1 MFVDGISNQTILRA
15 NITERSLQRLGE
27 YIRTKNVPKLDY
39 GFCSKTWLV
48 SHFLDII
55 TFYHFFQ
62 RPAHYKILSIISAKL
77 IEIKS
82 IVRTVMSSPISSSLL
97 SPFLFIRYFFT
108 ITLCKT
114 HAFLRYHC
122 WGWGS
127 HRVSQTTKCNQQ
139 RSHSLTEYNATVW
152 RRPVVYWTEWF
163 CLHKVLH
170 IFVFTC
176 KFKREISLKI
186 IQYSIPTSIKYFQHL
201 EKIWFV
207 GVYGQILVVYFFTIP
222 LRWLKRWPIYIN
234 GKKIE
239 QKRQNNNV

>member
-1 MFVDGISNQTILRA
+1 
-15 NITERSLQRLGE
+15 
-27 YIRTKNVPKLDY
+27 
-39 GFCSKTWLV
+39 
-48 SHFLDII
+48 
-55 TFYHFFQ
+55 
-62 RPAHYKILSIISAKL
+62 
-77 IEIKS
+77 
-82 IVRTVMSSPISSSLL
+82 MSSPISSSLL

-163 CLHKVLH
+163 CLYNALGLH
-170 IFVFTC
+170 IFVFTY
-176 KFKREISLKI
+176 KLQREISLKI

>member
-1 MFVDGISNQTILRA
+1 MARFTFSRYHYIL
-15 NITERSLQRLGE
+15 S
-27 YIRTKNVPKLDY
+27 
-39 GFCSKTWLV
+39 
-48 SHFLDII
+48 
-55 TFYHFFQ
+55 FFQ
-62 RPAHYKILSIISAKL
+62 RPAHYKILSIISAEL

-176 KFKREISLKI
+176 KLKREISLKI

-234 GKKIE
+234 GKQIE

>member
-1 MFVDGISNQTILRA
+1 
-15 NITERSLQRLGE
+15 
-27 YIRTKNVPKLDY
+27 
-39 GFCSKTWLV
+39 
-48 SHFLDII
+48 
-55 TFYHFFQ
+55 
-62 RPAHYKILSIISAKL
+62 
-77 IEIKS
+77 
-82 IVRTVMSSPISSSLL
+82 MSSPISFSLL

-152 RRPVVYWTEWF
+152 RKPVVYWTEWF

-176 KFKREISLKI
+176 KLKREISLKI
-186 IQYSIPTSIKYFQHL
+186 IQYSIPTSIKYFQHFGENL
-201 EKIWFV
+201 VCWCLWTNSCCLLFHNTFTMIKTVANIYKWQENRTEKAKQQCIERWK
-207 GVYGQILVVYFFTIP
+207 YIHVVV
-222 LRWLKRWPIYIN
+222 LKI
-234 GKKIE
+234 
-239 QKRQNNNV
+239 

>member
-1 MFVDGISNQTILRA
+1 MDSAVRRGSFHIFLISL
-15 NITERSLQRLGE
+15 
-27 YIRTKNVPKLDY
+27 
-39 GFCSKTWLV
+39 
-48 SHFLDII
+48 HFII
-55 TFYHFFQ
+55 FFQ
-62 RPAHYKILSIISAKL
+62 RPAHYKILSIISAEL

-82 IVRTVMSSPISSSLL
+82 IVRTVTSSPISSSLL
-97 SPFLFIRYFFT
+97 SPFLFIRYFLT

-176 KFKREISLKI
+176 KLKREISLKI

>member
-1 MFVDGISNQTILRA
+1 MARFTFSW
-15 NITERSLQRLGE
+15 
-27 YIRTKNVPKLDY
+27 Y
-39 GFCSKTWLV
+39 
-48 SHFLDII
+48 II

-62 RPAHYKILSIISAKL
+62 RPAHYKILSIISAEL

-82 IVRTVMSSPISSSLL
+82 IVRTVMSSPISFSLL

-152 RRPVVYWTEWF
+152 RRHVVYWTEWF

-176 KFKREISLKI
+176 KLKREISLKI

>member
-1 MFVDGISNQTILRA
+1 
-15 NITERSLQRLGE
+15 
-27 YIRTKNVPKLDY
+27 
-39 GFCSKTWLV
+39 
-48 SHFLDII
+48 
-55 TFYHFFQ
+55 
-62 RPAHYKILSIISAKL
+62 
-77 IEIKS
+77 
-82 IVRTVMSSPISSSLL
+82 MSSPISSSLL

-163 CLHKVLH
+163 CLYNALGLH
-170 IFVFTC
+170 IFVFTY
-176 KFKREISLKI
+176 KLQREISLKI
-186 IQYSIPTSIKYFQHL
+186 IQYSILTSIKYFQHL

-239 QKRQNNNV
+239 QKRQNNKMKIYTCSSA

>member
-1 MFVDGISNQTILRA
+1 
-15 NITERSLQRLGE
+15 
-27 YIRTKNVPKLDY
+27 
-39 GFCSKTWLV
+39 
-48 SHFLDII
+48 
-55 TFYHFFQ
+55 
-62 RPAHYKILSIISAKL
+62 
-77 IEIKS
+77 
-82 IVRTVMSSPISSSLL
+82 MSSPISSSLL

-163 CLHKVLH
+163 CLHNVLH

-176 KFKREISLKI
+176 KLKREISLNF
-186 IQYSIPTSIKYFQHL
+186 IQYSIPTSINYFQHL

-222 LRWLKRWPIYIN
+222 FRWLKRWPIYIN

>member
-1 MFVDGISNQTILRA
+1 MDSAVRRGSFHVFLISL
-15 NITERSLQRLGE
+15 
-27 YIRTKNVPKLDY
+27 
-39 GFCSKTWLV
+39 
-48 SHFLDII
+48 HFII
-55 TFYHFFQ
+55 FFSDLLIIEFYQ
-62 RPAHYKILSIISAKL
+62 LIISAKL

-152 RRPVVYWTEWF
+152 RRPVVYWTEWC

-176 KFKREISLKI
+176 KLKREISLKI
-186 IQYSIPTSIKYFQHL
+186 IKYSIPTSINKIFPAFGENLVCWCLWTNSCCLLFHNTFTMIKTLANIYKWQENRTEKAKQHVVVL
-201 EKIWFV
+201 KI
-207 GVYGQILVVYFFTIP
+207 
-222 LRWLKRWPIYIN
+222 
-234 GKKIE
+234 
-239 QKRQNNNV
+239 